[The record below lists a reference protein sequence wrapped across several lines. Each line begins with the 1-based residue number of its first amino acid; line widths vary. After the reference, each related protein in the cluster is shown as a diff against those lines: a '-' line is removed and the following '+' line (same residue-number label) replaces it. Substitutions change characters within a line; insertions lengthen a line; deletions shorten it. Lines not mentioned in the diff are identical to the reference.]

1 MRVRISMWRMEAT
14 LGLRWKTKRKKVLHL
29 KVKY

>member
-14 LGLRWKTKRKKVLHL
+14 LGLRWKTKRKKVANH
-29 KVKY
+29 KG